1 MRNIVLTICA
11 VALAVAMLTGGCE
24 RSGQDTGQDSA
35 GDLTASEFL
44 TKHKLLGKPVLIEFG
59 MAECELS
66 HEGFST
72 MITLKSADIIESL
85 QYVRVE
91 CSKDIKGADKYHEE
105 NPADFPVVKDPGGQV
120 SEAFKATIYPI
131 FMLVDKFGN
140 TRYMG
145 EFPIDDLGDWSAMLL
160 AEKSDPGP
168 NKPRLGV
175 KEINGQELLA
185 STKLPELGGSDQ
197 ALVEYAGPGGIM
209 LVFADANCPY
219 SSIAI
224 RELPGVANTLRKAA
238 LVSTVVVNITDSEDK
253 VREYYAKQKLDRIPV
268 VYDEGSAVR
277 MDWDVQSVPTIVFF
291 DAQGRMAYNG
301 PAVWAN
307 VGRAGEGA
315 LGLRPGT
322 LKFGSRGTKFG

>member
-1 MRNIVLTICA
+1 
-11 VALAVAMLTGGCE
+11 
-24 RSGQDTGQDSA
+24 
-35 GDLTASEFL
+35 
-44 TKHKLLGKPVLIEFG
+44 
-59 MAECELS
+59 
-66 HEGFST
+66 
-72 MITLKSADIIESL
+72 
-85 QYVRVE
+85 
-91 CSKDIKGADKYHEE
+91 
-105 NPADFPVVKDPGGQV
+105 
-120 SEAFKATIYPI
+120 
-131 FMLVDKFGN
+131 
-140 TRYMG
+140 
-145 EFPIDDLGDWSAMLL
+145 
-160 AEKSDPGP
+160 GP